1 MTAPQQPQ
9 DVERYGA
16 LQAAVAAAAA
26 AYATQFA
33 TLFAPAPL
41 STVEWVKMLALMYPK
56 IAEFRFRSAD
66 LAREFYDVERAAFFP
81 ELPPVEQWIEPF
93 EFEWFVKDM
102 EPVRKAMVVEKATPS
117 ARGQFVFQAVR
128 EVQNGGRRQT
138 INAVSTDVEVAD
150 FLSGEQPAPEPVV
163 LERTDLPEKPKPV
176 PREVSWMEP
185 RKSKLAYNFRLSNPQ
200 PVQAEPEIEYT
211 GPKLVRSSGETR
223 PIQGWARVAT
233 GRETCA
239 WCLMLVSRGAVY
251 GSATSAG
258 LRLDDESAKD
268 AILGG
273 TDVSDLMNE
282 WHIGCDCLVVPVF
295 DLNNWSGKAAKD
307 RALELWVEADE
318 EAERFVEENPGRVH
332 KTGKKRG
339 SPYTK
344 NEEIQLALRRRIDRG
359 EISSQEW
366 AVLSEAA

>member
-1 MTAPQQPQ
+1 MSPEEYA
-9 DVERYGA
+9 A
-16 LQAAVAAAAA
+16 LQKRIEAAVV
-26 AYATQFA
+26 AYTNEFGRLLAKA
-33 TLFAPAPL
+33 KL
-41 STVEWVKMLALMYPK
+41 SQVEWVQLLQLMYPQVK
-56 IAEFRFRSAD
+56 AFRDQSAEISR
-66 LAREFYDVERAAFFP
+66 LFYDSERRKQFP
-81 ELPPVEQWIEPF
+81 QLPRYERDLEPF
-93 EFEWFVKDM
+93 EFEWFVEDM
-102 EPVRKAMVVEKATPS
+102 EPVRKAFSAADATQS
-117 ARGQFVFQAVR
+117 AVAQFTLQTLR
-128 EVQNGGRRQT
+128 EVQNGGRRQV
-138 INAVSTDVEVAD
+138 INAVGTDVAVAESI
-150 FLSGEQPAPEPVV
+150 SGEEPEPAV
-163 LERTDLPEKPKPV
+163 EDSPDLPEKSKPV
-176 PREVSWMEP
+176 PREVSWMKP
-185 RKSKLAYNFRLSNPQ
+185 RNSKLAYNFRLSNPQ
-200 PVQAEPEIEYT
+200 PVLVEPEIEYT
-211 GPKLVRSSGETR
+211 GPKLVSSSGETR
-223 PIQGWARVAT
+223 PIQGWARIAT

-273 TDVSDLMNE
+273 TDVSEFMNE

-295 DLNNWSGKAAKD
+295 DLSDWSGKGAKD